1 MELRTNSSLAVHYG
15 LKRRPFTV
23 EKGMRDL
30 FIRGQS
36 NGSILNPSM
45 GEEAAKIG
53 VNTKTRERDP
63 CSTHHCGHSV
73 FLGRGADP
81 RTMMAEITGKEASTV
96 SGFEIDP

>member
-15 LKRRPFTV
+15 LKRRTCTV

-30 FIRGQS
+30 FIWGQY

-53 VNTKTRERDP
+53 ANTNTRERDT
-63 CSTHHCGHSV
+63 CTTHHCGHCV
-73 FLGRGADP
+73 FLARGADP
-81 RTMMAEITGKEASTV
+81 RTMMAEITGNEASTV

>member
-15 LKRRPFTV
+15 LKRRTSTV

-53 VNTKTRERDP
+53 ANTNTRERDT
-63 CSTHHCGHSV
+63 CTTHHCGHCV
-73 FLGRGADP
+73 FLARGADP
-81 RTMMAEITGKEASTV
+81 RTMMAEITDKDAGTV
-96 SGFEIDP
+96 SGVEIDL